1 MAIWPNTKAGT
12 THLDSGTDSPRLARL
27 DILQNVQ
34 NVNEIIDM
42 FNISSPNNN
51 QILKYNTSNSRF
63 ELADTVTGAI
73 TFVGDDSSGSTIDL
87 GETLKITGTQN
98 ITTAIVNDVLTITGP
113 DLTSY
118 ITASSTDTLTNKS
131 GNISQWTNDS
141 GYVTSVNTDLIND
154 TTPQLG
160 GNLDLNSNN
169 ITGTGSISITGDIAN
184 DAVSIADNK
193 ITTTRSND
201 SLLIEANGTGNIV
214 IGSYTDTS
222 QFGLTRPNG
231 PLMVYEDLTFDGSD
245 RSYSNQRISTWKYA
259 NDVTNDSN
267 GRTRIS
273 DSIFVDFNGYDND
286 SNASSSGTGPQITH
300 LTEIRNTAS
309 SATAVVGNIHGQNS
323 GVYFSASGGVGSTLD
338 IEDVYGYRSFGQV
351 LGSSGDTVDI
361 NDHYHYAATGWL
373 TGGNAATFNLAN
385 EYGYYVGSGF
395 QGTNKYGFYN
405 SNSSLDYLLYTT
417 SDTVKSRVGTLERY
431 RERVISYTDDSST
444 AITIDCDASPV
455 SKITLNNSMDIVL
468 DNIAE
473 GQSHTIIIT
482 NGGSNTATFYSST
495 STAVKFAGGTPTI
508 SSGSGKIDVVTV
520 FNDGTNLIGNIAQN
534 YS

>member
-1 MAIWPNTKAGT
+1 MATWPSTKAGT

-169 ITGTGSISITGDIAN
+169 ITGTGSISITGDIST
-184 DAVSIADNK
+184 DAISIADNK

-201 SLLIEANGTGNIV
+201 NLKIETNGSGRILVGDTLDGESGPWSTAGSNVGNQLHYRDTA
-214 IGSYTDTS
+214 YT
-222 QFGLTRPNG
+222 P
-231 PLMVYEDLTFDGSD
+231 
-245 RSYSNQRISTWKYA
+245 
-259 NDVTNDSN
+259 SN
-267 GRTRIS
+267 GSSYPNSRTAAYTLS
-273 DSIFVDFNGYDND
+273 AD
-286 SNASSSGTGPQITH
+286 SSSGNRIRMMDAIDVETSGYSLTSASNGSGIQIGH
-300 LTEIRNTAS
+300 LISVANSTAS
-309 SATAVVGNIHGQNS
+309 TSQLTKVQGNTS
-323 GVYFSASGGVGSTLD
+323 GVLFLGSGGQGTLD
-338 IEDVYGYRSFGQV
+338 IGDLIAYRSLHQ
-351 LGSSGDTVDI
+351 LSAASGDTIDI
-361 NDHYHYAATGWL
+361 DNAYGYFHTPVFYAGNGAT
-373 TGGNAATFNLAN
+373 TTFTN
-385 EYGYYVGSGF
+385 EYGFYMNSGT
-395 QGTNKYGFYN
+395 TNATNTYAFYN
-405 SNSSLDYLLYTT
+405 ANTSADYLLYTEG
-417 SDTVKSRVGTLERY
+417 DTVKSRVGTLERY

-455 SKITLNNSMDIVL
+455 SKITLNNSMDIVF

-482 NGGSNTATFYSST
+482 NGGSNTASFYSST

-520 FNDGTNLIGNIAQN
+520 FNDGTNLIGNIAKD